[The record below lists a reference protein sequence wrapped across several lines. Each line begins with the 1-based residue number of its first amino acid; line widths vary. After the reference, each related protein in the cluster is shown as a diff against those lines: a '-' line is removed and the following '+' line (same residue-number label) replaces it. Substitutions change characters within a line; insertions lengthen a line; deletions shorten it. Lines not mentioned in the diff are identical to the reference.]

1 MRLVD
6 VCAFYSPHGGGVK
19 TYVEQKM
26 RIGPALGHDITIL
39 APGDRHEVIAAGP
52 QARLVTIPSPRFL
65 LDRKYWYFADEA
77 ALHAKLDELNPD
89 FVECS
94 SPWRSASMVARW
106 AGDAPRA
113 LVMHAD
119 PLSAYAYRWFEPV
132 MSRESIDR
140 RFEPFWRHL
149 RGLGLGFERVV
160 CASAELRDRLAAGG
174 VANTVLHPMGIEA
187 GLFSPARRNL
197 ALRRRLLTLC
207 GLPDSARLL
216 IGVGRLSPEKRWPMV
231 VRAVEAASAAMPIG
245 LVLLGAGG
253 QKQRILKE
261 ISGNPHIRLLKP
273 EKDRIKFATILA
285 SADALIHGCE
295 AETFCMAAA
304 EARASGVPVI
314 VPDRGGAADHAR
326 GGAGITYKASD
337 GVAAAKAIL
346 RLLARG
352 QRKCPPVEVVS
363 TQGHFAGLFA
373 EYAATQRGV
382 GADGGL
388 LAAEHMVAEH
398 AAQAAHAK

>member
-1 MRLVD
+1 MRIVD

-26 RIGPALGHDITIL
+26 RIGPSLGHDITIL
-39 APGDRHEVIAAGP
+39 APGDRHEVIEHGP
-52 QARLVTIPSPRFL
+52 NARLVTIPAPRFL
-65 LDRKYWYFADEA
+65 LDRKYWFFADEP
-77 ALHAKLDELNPD
+77 ALHDAITELAPD
-89 FVECS
+89 FLECS

-106 AGDAPRA
+106 PGAAPRA

-132 MSRESIDR
+132 MSRETIDR
-140 RFEPFWRHL
+140 RFERFWRHL
-149 RGLGLGFERVV
+149 RELGHGFERVV

-187 GLFSPARRNL
+187 GLFSPARRSA

-207 GLPDSARLL
+207 GLPESAKLL
-216 IGVGRLSPEKRWPMV
+216 IGVGRLSPEKRWPMIV
-231 VRAVEAASAAMPIG
+231 DAVAAASQSLPIG
-245 LVLLGAGG
+245 LVILGAGG
-253 QKQRILKE
+253 QKQRILKQ
-261 ISGNPHIRLLKP
+261 IAGNPHIRLLKP
-273 EKDRIKFATILA
+273 EKDRLKFATILA

-326 GGAGITYKASD
+326 GGAGVSYKAANAT
-337 GVAAAKAIL
+337 AAARATL
-346 RLLARG
+346 RLLARLP
-352 QRKCPPVEVVS
+352 RKLVPVQTTT
-363 TQGHFAGLFA
+363 TQGHFETLFA
-373 EYAATQRGV
+373 EYAATVRGQGV
-382 GADGGL
+382 TTAQ
-388 LAAEHMVAEH
+388 VA
-398 AAQAAHAK
+398 